1 MILVVAG
8 TQDGRQLAESLAA
21 AGVKVLVSVTSAYGG
36 QLATNS
42 LYQVREGLLDAA
54 GFHELFVNNSVRGVI
69 DASHP
74 YAANV
79 SATLIAVCR
88 ECSIPY
94 LRYERQ
100 AASLPEYENMRV
112 ADTAQTAAQL
122 AVSLGKTILLTTGSR
137 TMACYKAAADQA
149 GARLIVRILPEP
161 QVLREALD
169 LGILPR
175 DIIAMQGPFSLE
187 TNEALI
193 KQFGA
198 NVLVTKNSGTI
209 GGTDAKFQAA
219 INQRIWLVVIDKP
232 SIDYQQVVSDISLV
246 LNWVKEV
253 LSHGVYCKAD
263 GN

>member
-8 TQDGRQLAESLAA
+8 TQDGRQLAETLAA
-21 AGVKVLVSVTSAYGG
+21 SGVKVMVSVASTYGR
-36 QLATNS
+36 QLAANN
-42 LYQVREGLLDAA
+42 LYQVREGNLDAN
-54 GFHELFVNNSVRGVI
+54 GFHALFSSQGVRGVI

-100 AASLPEYENMRV
+100 AASLPSYENMRV

-137 TMACYKAAADQA
+137 TMACYKAAADQV

-161 QVLREALD
+161 QVLQEALD

-198 NVLVTKNSGTI
+198 DVLVTKNSGRI
-209 GGTDAKFQAA
+209 GGTDVKFQAA
-219 INQRIWLVVIDKP
+219 VNQHIWLVVIDKP
-232 SIDYQQVVSDISLV
+232 SIDYGSVVNDIPAAMIWL
-246 LNWVKEV
+246 KEAFP
-253 LSHGVYCKAD
+253 HGVYGKTD